1 MMRVFVRV
9 AQRASFAAA
18 AQDLRMS
25 RASVTKHVAAI
36 EERNGVRLLDR
47 TTRSVS
53 VTEAG
58 RMYLER
64 CLECLHAYEDS
75 EAAIGGLAAEPRG
88 LLRVAGPF
96 DFNRHL
102 PRLVAQFMKAYP
114 ALDVELFLSNRTLDM
129 VDEGV
134 DVYLRVTNSLPP
146 DVVAR
151 QLAITRLGVW
161 GAPSYFR
168 RRARPRTPLEL
179 SDHRFALFNEPP
191 VLDEWVFERDGK
203 RTKVRL
209 KPRLVSNSGE
219 GHMAAVCEGVL
230 LGVIPSF
237 LLPPDQAKRLEPV
250 LLEWSLGQRGI
261 YAVYPH
267 RRFVPA
273 KVRAFVEFLRAAL
286 GDASRDPWWPNSIP
300 IPGDRRARARRSLA
314 RSAKPAGELR

>member
-1 MMRVFVRV
+1 MMRVFARV

-18 AQDLRMS
+18 AEDLRMS

-36 EERNGVRLLDR
+36 EERHGVRLLDR

-58 RMYLER
+58 RVYLER
-64 CLECLHAYEDS
+64 CLECLQAYDDS
-75 EAAIGGLAAEPRG
+75 EAAIGGLGAQPRG

-102 PRLVAQFMKAYP
+102 PRLVAQFMNAHP
-114 ALDVELFLSNRTLDM
+114 AIDLELLLSNRTLDM
-129 VDEGV
+129 VDEGI
-134 DVYLRVTNSLPP
+134 DVYVRITNSLPP

-151 QLAITRLGVW
+151 PLAITRLGVW
-161 GAPSYFR
+161 GAPAYFR
-168 RRARPRTPLEL
+168 KHGRPRTPGEL
-179 SDHRFALFNEPP
+179 SEHRFALFNEPP
-191 VLDEWVFERDGK
+191 LLDEWLFERQGR

-209 KPRLVSNSGE
+209 KPRLVSNAGE
-219 GHMAAVCEGVL
+219 GHMAAVCEGVT

-237 LLPPDQAKRLEPV
+237 LLPADHRKRLEPL
-250 LLEWSLGQRGI
+250 LLEWSLGHRGI

-273 KVRAFVEFLRAAL
+273 KVRAFVDFLRAAL
-286 GDASRDPWWPNSIP
+286 GDGTIDPWWPAAIP
-300 IPGDRRARARRSLA
+300 VPGSRRIRARAGARRS
-314 RSAKPAGELR
+314 SD

>member
-1 MMRVFVRV
+1 MMRVFARV

-18 AQDLRMS
+18 AEELRMS

-36 EERNGVRLLDR
+36 EEQHGVRLLDR

-58 RMYLER
+58 RVYLER
-64 CLECLHAYEDS
+64 CLECLQAYEDS
-75 EAAIGGLAAEPRG
+75 EAAIGGLAGEPRG

-102 PRLVAQFMKAYP
+102 PRLVAQFMKAHP
-114 ALDVELFLSNRTLDM
+114 AIDVDLVLSNRTLDM
-129 VDEGV
+129 VDEGI

-168 RRARPRTPLEL
+168 KHKRPRTLADL
-179 SDHRFALFNEPP
+179 ADHRFPLFNEPP
-191 VLDEWVFERDGK
+191 LLDEWVFERGGK

-209 KPRLVSNSGE
+209 KPRFVSNSGE
-219 GHMAAVCEGVL
+219 AIVEAIREGAM
-230 LGVIPSF
+230 LGILSSF
-237 LLPPDQAKRLEPV
+237 LLPRNHEKRLEPV
-250 LLEWSLGQRGI
+250 LLEWSLGHRGV
-261 YAVYPH
+261 YVVYPH
-267 RRFVPA
+267 RRFVAA
-273 KVRAFVEFLRAAL
+273 KVRAFVDYLRTAL
-286 GDASRDPWWPNSIP
+286 GDGSRDPWWPAAIP
-300 IPGDRRARARRSLA
+300 FPGSPSTLVARKGRS
-314 RSAKPAGELR
+314 